1 MLKDCIHFAQEADTG
16 GGKSFKTKNDIV
28 FGTPI
33 GATRLHEAESYA
45 LLAVSVADHAK
56 IFIFKVSTLWRSD
69 ELEARPID
77 LAFLYVLDRVNFS
90 SDVGLTKFEAGCLLG
105 VEWQKRSDAIA

>member
-1 MLKDCIHFAQEADTG
+1 MIKDCILFTQEADTG
-16 GGKSFKTKNDIV
+16 DGKSFKTKNYIG
-28 FGTPI
+28 FWTPI
-33 GATRLHEAESYA
+33 GATRLHEAESFA

-56 IFIFKVSTLWRSD
+56 IFVFKFSTLWGSD

-77 LAFLYVLDRVNFS
+77 LAFLYVLHCVNFS
-90 SDVGLTKFEAGCLLG
+90 SDVGLTKFKAGCLLG